1 MNKKHKI
8 NNDTSNKNFLKKPRS
23 YPEEII
29 RLYCTVMKK
38 GLAKT
43 VPERNEKY
51 SQSEVLKNAIEKGY
65 VESAESFSTKA
76 LLKNLYAISSEDE
89 TVFLS
94 YNIEEVTVNSEGK
107 QKKKNNEEKEKV
119 MLLGDLI
126 TSVKGNA
133 RRAMEEMKIIAKDL
147 GCAKIIV
154 DIDKTNTGSKKMF
167 TEKLKFIK
175 GENANT
181 KENEDKYYFNL

>member
-1 MNKKHKI
+1 MNKKHK

-23 YPEEII
+23 YPEEIK

-43 VPERNEKY
+43 IPERNEKY

-94 YNIEEVTVNSEGK
+94 YNIEEVPVNLVGK
-107 QKKKNNEEKEKV
+107 QKKKKNEEKEKV

-133 RRAMEEMKIIAKDL
+133 RKAMEEMKIIAKDL

-154 DIDKTNTGSKKMF
+154 DIDKSNTGSRKMF
-167 TEKLKFIK
+167 IEKLKFIK
-175 GENANT
+175 DENDNT
-181 KENEDKYYFNL
+181 KENEEKYYFNL